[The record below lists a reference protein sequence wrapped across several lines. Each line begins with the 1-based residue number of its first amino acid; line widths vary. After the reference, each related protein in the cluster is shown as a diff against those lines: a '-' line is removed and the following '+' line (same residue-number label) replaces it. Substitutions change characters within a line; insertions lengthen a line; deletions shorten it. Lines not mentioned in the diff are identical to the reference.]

1 MITIFGAG
9 AVGIALAVQLS
20 RAGRPVTL
28 VRLRR
33 HTGSRMMLR
42 HGDDSAGVP
51 CCFLEEWKPL
61 GNELLV
67 ITAKAFA
74 NETLAAA
81 IARRGAT
88 GPVCLLQNGINIE
101 RPFLKRG
108 FGSLCRGVLYVTGE
122 AVEEGVSTLKAVKPS
137 FLGRICGEAP
147 ERYVAQLSTPAIPF
161 VACDRI
167 EEEIWTKGIVNAV
180 FNSICTLLEVDNGI
194 FARCADTLAL
204 AREVVAEA
212 VHVAHRLGI
221 PVNETAILE
230 TVLQISRS
238 SRHLISTLQDL
249 RQGRPTEIEF
259 LNLAIHELAQQ
270 LSPPVVVP
278 RTHLLGELVRL
289 KSYHQGSGAMPA
301 SQE

>member
-1 MITIFGAG
+1 MITIFGGG

-20 RAGRPVTL
+20 LAGRPVTL

-33 HTGSRMMLR
+33 SSGSRMKLR
-42 HGDDSAGVP
+42 HGDAFAEVP
-51 CCFLEEWKPL
+51 CAFLEEWQPA
-61 GNELLV
+61 GNELLA

-74 NETLAAA
+74 NETIAAVLAQ
-81 IARRGAT
+81 RGFA

-108 FGSLCRGVLYVTGE
+108 FGSLYRGVLYVTGE
-122 AVEEGVSTLKAVKPS
+122 AVEDGVSTLKAVKPS
-137 FLGRICGEAP
+137 LLGRICGELP
-147 ERYVAQLSTPAIPF
+147 DRYVKELSSPAIPF
-161 VACDRI
+161 AACDRI
-167 EEEIWTKGIVNAV
+167 EEEVWKKGIVNAV

-194 FARCADTLAL
+194 FARCPDTLAL
-204 AREVVAEA
+204 AREVVAEGA
-212 VHVAHRLGI
+212 GVARRLGI
-221 PVNETAILE
+221 PADEIAILE

-278 RTHLLGELVRL
+278 RTYLLGELVRL
-289 KSYHQGSGAMPA
+289 KSRHQGSGAMPA